1 MQTPARTSR
10 GPVRLLSLP
19 ASDLIAAIPCAAVA
33 VLLPAGAVFLQRNP
47 HELAARSH
55 TCFLEQLLKRSFHR
69 TLRDVEARTN
79 FLIAESFKHPVQHL
93 TLPFRKRFGLV
104 RSLRVF

>member
-1 MQTPARTSR
+1 MNPELQ
-10 GPVRLLSLP
+10 LSVT
-19 ASDLIAAIPCAAVA
+19 AIICAAVV
-33 VLLPAGAVFLQRNP
+33 VLLPAGTEFLQCNP
-47 HELAARSH
+47 HELAARPH
-55 TCFLEQLLKRSFHR
+55 TCFLEELLKRSFHR
-69 TLRDVEARTN
+69 TLRDVETSAN